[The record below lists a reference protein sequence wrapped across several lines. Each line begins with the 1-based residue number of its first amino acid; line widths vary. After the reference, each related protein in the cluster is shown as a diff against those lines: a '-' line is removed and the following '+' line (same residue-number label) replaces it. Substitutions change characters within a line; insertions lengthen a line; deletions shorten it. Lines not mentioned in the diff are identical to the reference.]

1 VEKKIAIIAAL
12 ERELQPL
19 VKHWHSTRIHHEG
32 REFIFYEG
40 QHAVATCG
48 GIGGEYAR
56 RAAEAAIAHYSPQLI
71 VSAGVAGALVPDLTL
86 GDTIFPAIVIDL
98 RDGSRHETAIQNAP
112 IAKSALSRTL
122 LITHSE
128 IASVAEKRRLATSY
142 GAHAVDMEAA
152 EVARSAQCHNLPFIA
167 VKAISDDV
175 NFAMPEMQRFIR
187 AGQFETTRFALHV
200 AFRPWL
206 WIPVIRL
213 ARNTRIA
220 SENLCAWLR
229 ESVLTN
235 TMVPGISQNF

>member
-1 VEKKIAIIAAL
+1 
-12 ERELQPL
+12 
-19 VKHWHSTRIHHEG
+19 
-32 REFIFYEG
+32 
-40 QHAVATCG
+40 
-48 GIGGEYAR
+48 
-56 RAAEAAIAHYSPQLI
+56 
-71 VSAGVAGALVPDLTL
+71 
-86 GDTIFPAIVIDL
+86 
-98 RDGSRHETAIQNAP
+98 
-112 IAKSALSRTL
+112 
-122 LITHSE
+122 
-128 IASVAEKRRLATSY
+128 
-142 GAHAVDMEAA
+142 MEAA

-200 AFRPWL
+200 AFRPWR